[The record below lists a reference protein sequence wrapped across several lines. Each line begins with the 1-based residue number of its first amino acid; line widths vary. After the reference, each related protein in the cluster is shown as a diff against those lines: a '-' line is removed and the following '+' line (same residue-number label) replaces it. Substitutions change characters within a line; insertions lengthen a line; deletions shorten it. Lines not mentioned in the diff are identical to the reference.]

1 MSNMIGSGARV
12 VVVVLL
18 VLLVLVL
25 LVLVLLVLDVVVEG
39 MVVVVV
45 GKVVSVAGSLPLQAA
60 STKAAESTARGR
72 NRFDISAR
80 AYLVPGEPIDTE
92 NGWSRRVGGELTSIH
107 IYV

>member
-1 MSNMIGSGARV
+1 
-12 VVVVLL
+12 VLL
-18 VLLVLVL
+18 VLLVVL
-25 LVLVLLVLDVVVEG
+25 LVVVLLVLDVVVEG
-39 MVVVVV
+39 MVVVV

-60 STKAAESTARGR
+60 SRKAAESTARGK

-80 AYLVPGEPIDTE
+80 AYLVPGEPTDTE